1 MRVTA
6 LNLARNIANQ
16 IASTSSD
23 IIQLQS
29 QIATGRRILSLS
41 DDPVGSV
48 KTMQLISNL
57 GEFDVYK
64 SNLTYSKS
72 YVQTTL
78 TSLDQLLNTLSR
90 AQEIAV
96 QNRGSATSLQI
107 RQSAAVEVK
116 NLFEEVVLL
125 ANVKLGGKYIFGGH
139 DTLNPPFQSDGA
151 YIGDSGELRVNIGS
165 NSDLKINMSG
175 DEVFTTGNGGQDVF
189 GAIKALQDALESN
202 DSQGIGDSIDKIVAA
217 FDSINVKIAESGAR
231 LNRIENSKI
240 TLDKFSADT
249 ELVISDT
256 VDLDMAQAIID
267 MAAKQNIIN
276 GALATA
282 GRILNLSLV
291 NFL

>member
-96 QNRGSATSLQI
+96 QNRGSATSQQI

>member
-96 QNRGSATSLQI
+96 QNRGSATSQQI

-202 DSQGIGDSIDKIVAA
+202 DSQGIGNSIDKIVTA

>member
-96 QNRGSATSLQI
+96 QNRGSTTSQQI

>member
-16 IASTSSD
+16 LAESTND
-23 IIQLQS
+23 LITLQS

-48 KTMQLISNL
+48 KTMQLVSNL
-57 GEFDVYK
+57 GEFNIYK

-96 QNRGSATSLQI
+96 QNRGSTTSQQI

-116 NLFEEVVLL
+116 NLFEQIVMLS
-125 ANVKLGGKYIFGGH
+125 NVKLGGKFVFGGH

-175 DEVFTTGNGGQDVF
+175 DEVFTTGNGGEDVF
-189 GAIKALQDALESN
+189 GAIKSLQDALESN
-202 DSQGIGDSIDKIVAA
+202 DSQGIGNSIDKIVAA

>member
-96 QNRGSATSLQI
+96 QNRGSATSQQI

-217 FDSINVKIAESGAR
+217 FDSINVKISESGAR

>member
-1 MRVTA
+1 MRVTS
-6 LNLARNIANQ
+6 LNLART
-16 IASTSSD
+16 IASQLATATSD
-23 IIQLQS
+23 LIKLQS
-29 QIATGRRILSLS
+29 QIATGRRILTLS

-48 KTMQLISNL
+48 KTMQLVADL
-57 GEFDVYK
+57 GEFEIYK

-78 TSLDQLLNTLSR
+78 TSLDQLLNILSR

-96 QNRGSATSLQI
+96 QNRGSTTSLQI

-116 NLFEEVVLL
+116 NLFEEIVLL
-125 ANVKLGGKYIFGGH
+125 SNVKLGGKYIFGGH
-139 DTLNPPFQSDGA
+139 DTLNPPFQSDGS
-151 YIGDSGELRVNIGS
+151 YIGDSGELRINIGS

-175 DEVFTTGNGGQDVF
+175 DEVFTTGNGGKDIFAAV
-189 GAIKALQDALESN
+189 KALQDALEGG
-202 DSQGIGDSIDKIVAA
+202 DSQGIGDSIDKIVTA

-231 LNRIENSKI
+231 LNRIENSRT
-240 TLDKFSADT
+240 TLNKFSANT